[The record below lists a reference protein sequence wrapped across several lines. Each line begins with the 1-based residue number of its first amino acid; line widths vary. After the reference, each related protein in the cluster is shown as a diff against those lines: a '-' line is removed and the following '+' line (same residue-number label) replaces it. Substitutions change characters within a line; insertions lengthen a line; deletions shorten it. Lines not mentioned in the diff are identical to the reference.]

1 MNPIQPT
8 RLEIKTDMKKIIS
21 LLLTVSLLSACS
33 GTPGVSVRETDPPET
48 VSRTEITFPVSVSAE
63 ETTTVPDELPVM
75 GSISE
80 ETTLTEAVP
89 TETTPTEPAPPTP
102 PDTEQFDREIAV
114 LAEKYS
120 VPGMSLCVFADGEIL
135 HSVHLGY
142 ADTENEIPCD
152 GETVYRVASVSKL
165 ISAIVLMTLYDRGE
179 IDPYTDL
186 EELTGLPYN
195 FPGSKDRV
203 LLWHLMTHTAGFTDS
218 YAYEELS
225 PSYYYDA
232 SYVMEQC
239 YTYAAPGE
247 KYNYCNFGAGMVG
260 SIVEILTGEFF
271 HDYADSVLFSK
282 LDMNAAYCADL
293 LKDRE
298 KCANLYEIGVDVYS
312 PKTWGRSTAY
322 YERFGL
328 GNSYLSAQCELLI
341 TAADLARLGI
351 LLSGD
356 GSVDGVEI
364 LSRAAVDAIN
374 TSYTET
380 EEYEL
385 GLHTRIYPDTIVPGR
400 TIYGHPGFALGNICG
415 LYYDPSDGTGIAL
428 CTNSCYSGT
437 SPNGVYGILDE
448 SIKLSYR
455 TFFDR

>member
-1 MNPIQPT
+1 
-8 RLEIKTDMKKIIS
+8 MKKIVS
-21 LLLTVSLLSACS
+21 LLLTLSLLSACS
-33 GTPGVSVRETDPPET
+33 GTPDASVRETTPPET
-48 VSRTEITFPVSVSAE
+48 VSRTEVTFPISISAE

-75 GSISE
+75 GSVSE
-80 ETTLTEAVP
+80 ETASTEAVL
-89 TETTPTEPAPPTP
+89 TETTPAETVPPIP
-102 PDTEQFDREIAV
+102 PDTERFDREIKAI
-114 LAEKYS
+114 AEKYS
-120 VPGMSLCVFADGEIL
+120 VPGMSLCVFADGEIV

-165 ISAIVLMTLYDRGE
+165 ISSIVLMTLYDRGE
-179 IDPYTDL
+179 IDPYADL

-225 PSYYYDA
+225 PSRYYDA

-247 KYNYCNFGAGMVG
+247 KYNYCNFGAGTVG
-260 SIVEILTGEFF
+260 SIVELLTDEFF
-271 HDYADSVLFSK
+271 HDYADSVLFSR

-328 GNSYLSAQCELLI
+328 GNSYLSSQCELLI
-341 TAADLARLGI
+341 SAADLARLGI
-351 LLSGD
+351 LLSGN

-364 LSRAAVDAIN
+364 LSQAAVDAIN
-374 TSYTET
+374 TFYAET
-380 EEYEL
+380 EEFGL
-385 GLHTRIYPDTIVPGR
+385 GLLTRIYPDTIVPGR

-437 SPNGVYGILDE
+437 SRNGVYGILDE
-448 SIKLSYR
+448 SIKLTYQ
-455 TFFDR
+455 TFFDRN